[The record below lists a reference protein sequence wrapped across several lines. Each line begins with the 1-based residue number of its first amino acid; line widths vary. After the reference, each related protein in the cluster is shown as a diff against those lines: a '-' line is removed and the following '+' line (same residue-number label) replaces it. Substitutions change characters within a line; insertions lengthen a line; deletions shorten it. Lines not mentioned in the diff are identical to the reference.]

1 MVFRNT
7 FFRQIACSTQ
17 KEDSNRQQYG
27 HSHQP
32 FEKEDHALEAQNFE
46 GLADEDEN
54 VFAPCEFCKE
64 SFPISQ
70 LKIHEV
76 EIRNESFDIA
86 QFTQQLD
93 SFVFRLAA
101 SFRN

>member
-27 HSHQP
+27 HSQP
-32 FEKEDHALEAQNFE
+32 FEEENHALEAPNFK

-76 EIRNESFDIA
+76 EIENESFDNA